1 MAGREAAC
9 RKVLRLLEGC
19 HWGQAPGW
27 SRLWPGW
34 SEGEGVGVG
43 VGAGGRSTLQGP
55 RPMPPSPHRE
65 FEDIRNSSFHLDM
78 W

>member
-9 RKVLRLLEGC
+9 RKVLRLLEGW

-34 SEGEGVGVG
+34 SGGEGVGVG
-43 VGAGGRSTLQGP
+43 VGAGGTVYPP
-55 RPMPPSPHRE
+55 RPSAHAPVSPQGV
-65 FEDIRNSSFHLDM
+65 
-78 W
+78 

>member
-9 RKVLRLLEGC
+9 RKVLRLLEGRGGSGVGSLR
-19 HWGQAPGW
+19 GQAPGW
-27 SRLWPGW
+27 SRPWPGW
-34 SEGEGVGVG
+34 GGGVP
-43 VGAGGRSTLQGP
+43 STLQDLQ
-55 RPMPPSPHRE
+55 PMLPSPHRE